1 MSWKRKIGWAA
12 LAAGIVMITGAIG
25 GYFYLKSASFQR
37 FALAKIVE
45 LTNQAT
51 GGRTAIG
58 ELDFNLSGLTATLYD
73 ITLHGTEGADQPPL
87 LHMDKLTAGIRV
99 GSALHPKMSLSELL
113 IVRPVIHIQV
123 SRDGKNN
130 FPTPRP
136 SQASGHTSVFDFAVG
151 HAQITNGEVSYND
164 QQIPL
169 EADLYE
175 LRTDIRFTRV
185 FKKYDGVISYKNGR
199 LKYATYTPLA
209 HDFELQF
216 SATPAQLTVE
226 SANLHVG
233 SSNLMLQAR
242 VRDYSNPVA
251 DGTYRMLLHVPDF
264 RQVSPTTKPEGNVLL
279 AGKLHYQAAEN
290 RPALRGVSVD
300 GHLASDALAAVAS
313 GKRIE
318 LRALAGNYSLA
329 DGNLTVSN
337 LKLEIF
343 GGRISAGGEVKHLDS
358 TPNSRIQASLQG
370 ISLRALQESFGPQP
384 TRAATISGNLDGTA
398 EAEWRGGLNSLKGRS
413 DLTIQAQ
420 ASSAETPTPS
430 EIPVS
435 GIVHVTYDGARQ
447 SVEVHDTSVTIPS
460 TTLTAHGTIGDHS
473 SLQMQL
479 VAGDLR
485 ELEGVVS
492 SFTAMQN
499 PPPPISGKATLNAVV
514 QGSLEKPTLNAQL
527 HATTLEVKGTQWTTA
542 SFAVRANPSE
552 LRLEN
557 GRLTNARQ
565 GQASFSAAV
574 QLHQWAYQPSGRIQA
589 HFDAEQFRL
598 ADLLEL
604 ANQQYPVS
612 GVVTAKLSMDGSL
625 LDPAGSGQIEI
636 ANAAAYGEPIQKITG
651 NIRAGNGS
659 IVSELRVASKAGNVD
674 GDVSYTPKA
683 KAYKVRVD
691 APVIVL
697 QQLQAV
703 QQRNLELTGTLAAS
717 VRGEGNLDDP
727 QLTTIVQLPELH
739 VRGHSISQLK
749 AEAGIAQHRLDLDM
763 DSKVSQI
770 QVHAH
775 GQVALSGDYEAQ
787 ASLDTGTIALETLLA
802 AYGSHIPA
810 GFQGQT
816 ELHATLYGP
825 LKDKNQLQAHVSI
838 PVLKASY
845 QALQI
850 GITNPIQVDY
860 ANSVVTLQPTDIE
873 GTGTSLHVQGQV
885 PIGSART
892 PTVTAKGTLN
902 LDILKIISPDVN
914 SSGQLALDVSASGTT
929 AAPELQGQL
938 ELKNASFNTSDA
950 PIGVEK
956 LNGTLDISK
965 DRLQVSKM
973 TGIMGGG
980 QVSIGGAIAY
990 RPSLQFNLLLQSQ
1003 SVRLLYPEGLRTLLD
1018 ANLSL
1023 NGNLTASSL
1032 NGRVSVSSL
1041 AFTPDFDLST
1051 FADQFTTGG
1060 TISQPGFADTIK
1072 LAIVVQTPQTLSATS
1087 SQISIAGQ
1095 AALRIGGTA
1104 ANPVIT
1110 GRTTLTSGELF
1121 YRTVRY
1127 QLQQGVITFDNPNE
1141 THPVLNV
1148 SVRTTIEQYNL
1159 TLTMRGPLEKLTTS
1173 YVSDPPLA
1181 TADIINLVARGKTTQ
1196 ESAANSQSTDSM
1208 IASQAASK
1216 LTSSVQKM
1224 AGLSS
1229 LQIDPTIGGSGQN
1242 PSARIALQQRVTKNL
1257 LFTFSTDVSQPGSE
1271 VIQGEY
1277 QINRRWSVSA
1287 SRDEAGGVSVDARYH
1302 KKF

>member
-1 MSWKRKIGWAA
+1 MNWKRIIGWAA
-12 LAAGIVMITGAIG
+12 LAGGLMTIVAAIA
-25 GYFYLKSASFQR
+25 GYFYLKSAPFQR
-37 FALAKIVE
+37 FALAKIAAQV
-45 LTNQAT
+45 NQAT
-51 GGRTAIG
+51 GGKTAIG
-58 ELDFNLSGLTATLYD
+58 GLDFNLSRLTATLYD
-73 ITLHGTEGADQPPL
+73 ITLRSTEGADQPPL
-87 LHMDKLTAGIRV
+87 LHMDKLTVGIRV
-99 GSALHPKMSLSELL
+99 GSALHPQVSLNELL
-113 IVRPVIHIQV
+113 ILHPVIHIQV

-136 SQASGHTSVFDFAVG
+136 SQASGHTSVFDLAVA

-175 LRTDIRFTRV
+175 FRTDIQFTRV

-209 HDFELQF
+209 HDFDLHF

-226 SANLHVG
+226 SATLHVG
-233 SSNLMLQAR
+233 SSSLMLQAR

-251 DGTYRMLLHVPDF
+251 DGSYRMLLHVQDF
-264 RQVSPTTKPEGNVLL
+264 REISPATKAEGNVLL
-279 AGKLHYQAAEN
+279 AGKLQYQAMEN
-290 RPALRGVSVD
+290 QPALRGISVD
-300 GHLASDALAAVAS
+300 GHLASDALAAVTS

-318 LRALAGNYSLA
+318 LHGLAGDYRLA
-329 DGNLTVSN
+329 DGNLSVSN
-337 LKLEIF
+337 LKLETF
-343 GGRISAGGEVKHLDS
+343 GGRITAGGEVKHLDS
-358 TPNSRIQASLQG
+358 TPDSRLQASLQG
-370 ISLRALQESFGPQP
+370 ISLRALQESFGPRQ
-384 TRAATISGNLDGTA
+384 ANGATFSGSLDGNA
-398 EAEWRGGLNSLKGRS
+398 EATWRGELNSLNGRS
-413 DLTIQAQ
+413 DLTLRAQ
-420 ASSAETPTPS
+420 ASSAETPAPS
-430 EIPVS
+430 EVPIN
-435 GIVHVTYDGARQ
+435 GTVHVTYDGTRQ
-447 SVEVHDTSVTIPS
+447 SVEVHNTSITIPS
-460 TTLTAHGTIGDHS
+460 TTLTAQGTISDHS
-473 SLQMQL
+473 ILQMQL
-479 VAGDLR
+479 VANDLH
-485 ELEGVVS
+485 ELEGLVS
-492 SFTAMQN
+492 SFMTMQN
-499 PPPPISGKATLNAVV
+499 PLPPISGKATLNAVV
-514 QGSLEKPTLNAQL
+514 QGSLKTPTLNAQL
-527 HATTLEVKGTQWTTA
+527 HATNLEVQGSQWTTA
-542 SFAVRANPSE
+542 SLAVQANPSE

-557 GRLTNARQ
+557 GQLTNARQ

-574 QLHQWAYQPSGRIQA
+574 QLNQWAYQPSGRIQA

-612 GVVTAKLSMDGSL
+612 GIVTAKLSMDGSQ
-625 LDPAGSGQIEI
+625 LDPAGTGQIQI
-636 ANAAAYGEPIQKITG
+636 ANAAAYGEPIQKITA

-659 IVSELRVASKAGNVD
+659 IVSELRVVSKAGNID
-674 GDVSYTPKA
+674 GDLSYAPKT
-683 KAYKVRVD
+683 KAYEVRVD
-691 APVIVL
+691 APSIVL
-697 QQLQAV
+697 QQLQTV
-703 QQRNLELTGTLAAS
+703 QGKNLELTGTLAAS

-727 QLTTIVQLPELH
+727 QLTATIRLPELQ
-739 VRGHSISQLK
+739 VRGNSVSELK
-749 AEAGIAQHRLDLDM
+749 AEARIAQHRLDLDM
-763 DSKVSQI
+763 DSKVSQVA
-770 QVHAH
+770 VHAQ

-787 ASLDTGTIALETLLA
+787 ASVDTGTIPLETLLA
-802 AYGSHIPA
+802 TYAAHIP

-816 ELHATLYGP
+816 ELHATLHGP
-825 LKDKNQLQAHVSI
+825 LKDKTRLQAHVSI

-845 QALQI
+845 QTLQV
-850 GITNPIQVDY
+850 GITNPVQADY

-873 GTGTSLHVQGQV
+873 GTGTSLHVEGRI
-885 PIGSART
+885 PIGGASA
-892 PTVTAKGTLN
+892 PTVTAKGTINLN
-902 LDILKIISPDVN
+902 ILKVISPDVN
-914 SSGQLALDVSASGTT
+914 SSGQLALDVRASGT
-929 AAPELQGQL
+929 ASAPEVQGQL
-938 ELKNASFNTSDA
+938 ELKNVAVNTPDA
-950 PIGVEK
+950 PIGVDR

-973 TGIMGGG
+973 TGTMGGG
-980 QVSIGGAIAY
+980 QVSIGGAITY
-990 RPSLQFNLLLQSQ
+990 RPSLQFNLVLQSQ
-1003 SVRLLYPEGLRTLLD
+1003 SMRLLYPEGLRTLLD
-1018 ANLSL
+1018 ANLTL
-1023 NGNLTASSL
+1023 NGNSTASTL
-1032 NGRVSVSSL
+1032 NGRVSVNSL
-1041 AFTPDFDLST
+1041 SFTPDFDLST
-1051 FADQFTTGG
+1051 FADQFSMSG

-1087 SQISIAGQ
+1087 SQISISGQ
-1095 AALRIGGTA
+1095 AALRVSGTA

-1127 QLQQGVITFDNPNE
+1127 QLQQGVITFDKPNE

-1208 IASQAASK
+1208 LASQAASK
-1216 LTSSVQKM
+1216 LTSGVQKL